1 MNAPAEAPL
10 RDVRV
15 LDLSQ
20 GIAGGYCTA
29 ILRELGAS
37 VVKCEPPGGEW
48 TRRLDPIVN
57 GTPALF
63 ASVNAGKRSIVIDLK
78 AASGADLMKRAAARA
93 DVLVESMRPGVMAR
107 LGLAPDVLRDCNPAL
122 VHTSIT
128 GFGETGPWAGRP
140 AVDVIAQAL
149 GGLLAA
155 TGARGGDPVRAPLVA
170 DLHSGAL
177 AAIGTLARLHTV
189 ARGGHGGRVD
199 ANLVESVM
207 GLQRPSLVAAA
218 LTGRRP
224 ARLGSDA
231 EYAAPNGAFRAL
243 DGHIAVAANLP
254 GRWEAFCGAIDA
266 SELAVDPRFE
276 ENHDRVVNAEEL
288 RDEIERRLATRRVAD
303 VVAALE
309 AHDVPCAPVV
319 DIVDAAASE
328 HFAARGRY
336 RRLLTADGGAIDYPA
351 VAPGV
356 GCDDDPAPDFVAEAG
371 EHTEELLSEWGVP
384 DAEIRALIESG
395 AVTAAR
401 KEAPAS

>member
-1 MNAPAEAPL
+1 MTARREAPL
-10 RDVRV
+10 RDAEV

-63 ASVNAGKRSIVIDLK
+63 AAVNAGKRSIVIDLK
-78 AASGADLMKRAAARA
+78 TPAGVTLMKRAAARA

-107 LGLAPDVLRDCNPAL
+107 LGLGPDVLRECNPAL

-128 GFGETGPWAGRP
+128 GFGDSGPWAGKP

-170 DLHSGAL
+170 DMHSGAL
-177 AAIGTLARLHTV
+177 AAIGTLARLHAA
-189 ARGGHGGRVD
+189 ARDGRGGRVD

-207 GLQRPSLVAAA
+207 GLQRPTLVAAA

-231 EYAAPNGAFRAL
+231 EYAAPNGVFRAL
-243 DGHIAVAANLP
+243 DGHVAVAANLP
-254 GRWEAFCGAIDA
+254 GRWEAFCEAIGAP
-266 SELAVDPRFE
+266 ELAVDERFA
-276 ENHDRVVNAEEL
+276 ENPERLRNAGAL
-288 RDEIERRLATRRVAD
+288 RGEIERRFASLPVAD
-303 VVAALE
+303 VVALLE
-309 AHDVPCAPVV
+309 ARDVPCAPVV

-328 HFAARGRY
+328 HFVARGRH
-336 RRLLTADGGAIDYPA
+336 RRLRTADGLELDYPA
-351 VAPGV
+351 VAPGL
-356 GCDDDPAPDFVAEAG
+356 GYDEDPTPETAVEAG
-371 EHTEELLSEWGVP
+371 EHTEELLAHWGLGE
-384 DAEIRALIESG
+384 DEAHALIDSG
-395 AVTAAR
+395 AVIAAR
-401 KEAPAS
+401 PKARTQ